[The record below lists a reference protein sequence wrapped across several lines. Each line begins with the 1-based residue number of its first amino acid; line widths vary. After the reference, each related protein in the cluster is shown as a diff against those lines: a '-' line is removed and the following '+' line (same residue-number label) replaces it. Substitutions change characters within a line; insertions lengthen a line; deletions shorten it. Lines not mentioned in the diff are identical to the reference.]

1 MGQTNLGKDM
11 KRAAF
16 RVFSALAATD
26 EDIRKKI
33 IDTDD
38 LMNQLNESLQE
49 NNDVKL
55 QMAAVGC
62 LHSLSRSVQLLRTTF
77 QDHPVWKPLISILE
91 SSNSSVE
98 CMILASST
106 LCNLLLEFSPSKEP
120 IVDSGAIDL
129 LCQLTHK
136 YDPSL
141 RLNGVWGLMVRI
153 TKSSSEPIKP
163 PIEFHD
169 IQEIDFQE
177 AQEIQI
183 LQEGQEIEN
192 IQQIIEVD

>member
-1 MGQTNLGKDM
+1 
-11 KRAAF
+11 
-16 RVFSALAATD
+16 
-26 EDIRKKI
+26 
-33 IDTDD
+33 
-38 LMNQLNESLQE
+38 
-49 NNDVKL
+49 
-55 QMAAVGC
+55 
-62 LHSLSRSVQLLRTTF
+62 
-77 QDHPVWKPLISILE
+77 
-91 SSNSSVE
+91 
-98 CMILASST
+98 MILASST

-153 TKSSSEPIKP
+153 TKSSSEPIE

-192 IQQIIEVD
+192 IQQIIEVDVWDVPTSSGKSLKNS

>member
-1 MGQTNLGKDM
+1 
-11 KRAAF
+11 
-16 RVFSALAATD
+16 
-26 EDIRKKI
+26 
-33 IDTDD
+33 
-38 LMNQLNESLQE
+38 
-49 NNDVKL
+49 
-55 QMAAVGC
+55 
-62 LHSLSRSVQLLRTTF
+62 
-77 QDHPVWKPLISILE
+77 
-91 SSNSSVE
+91 
-98 CMILASST
+98 MILASST

-153 TKSSSEPIKP
+153 SKSSTMIE

-169 IQEIDFQE
+169 IQEMDFQE

-183 LQEGQEIEN
+183 LQEVQENEN
-192 IQQIIEVD
+192 IQQIIEVDLQVRDVPTSSGSGHLNPQSFCHFCH

>member
-1 MGQTNLGKDM
+1 MRYSRLKNFFEFLLI
-11 KRAAF
+11 F
-16 RVFSALAATD
+16 VNFS
-26 EDIRKKI
+26 
-33 IDTDD
+33 
-38 LMNQLNESLQE
+38 
-49 NNDVKL
+49 
-55 QMAAVGC
+55 
-62 LHSLSRSVQLLRTTF
+62 F

-153 TKSSSEPIKP
+153 TKSSSEPIEP
-163 PIEFHD
+163 LEFHD

-192 IQQIIEVD
+192 IQQIIEVDVWDVPTSSGKSLKNS

>member
-1 MGQTNLGKDM
+1 
-11 KRAAF
+11 
-16 RVFSALAATD
+16 
-26 EDIRKKI
+26 
-33 IDTDD
+33 
-38 LMNQLNESLQE
+38 
-49 NNDVKL
+49 
-55 QMAAVGC
+55 
-62 LHSLSRSVQLLRTTF
+62 
-77 QDHPVWKPLISILE
+77 
-91 SSNSSVE
+91 
-98 CMILASST
+98 MILASST

-153 TKSSSEPIKP
+153 TKSSSEPIE

-192 IQQIIEVD
+192 IQQIIEVDVWDVPTSSGSLNITKGEISRKVCLHSSKLASI

>member
-1 MGQTNLGKDM
+1 
-11 KRAAF
+11 
-16 RVFSALAATD
+16 
-26 EDIRKKI
+26 
-33 IDTDD
+33 
-38 LMNQLNESLQE
+38 
-49 NNDVKL
+49 
-55 QMAAVGC
+55 
-62 LHSLSRSVQLLRTTF
+62 
-77 QDHPVWKPLISILE
+77 
-91 SSNSSVE
+91 
-98 CMILASST
+98 MILASST

-153 TKSSSEPIKP
+153 TKSSSEPIEP

-169 IQEIDFQE
+169 VQEIDFQE

-192 IQQIIEVD
+192 IQQIIEVDVWDVPTSSGKSLKNS

>member
-1 MGQTNLGKDM
+1 MRCSRL
-11 KRAAF
+11 
-16 RVFSALAATD
+16 
-26 EDIRKKI
+26 RKF
-33 IDTDD
+33 
-38 LMNQLNESLQE
+38 
-49 NNDVKL
+49 
-55 QMAAVGC
+55 
-62 LHSLSRSVQLLRTTF
+62 LRIFVNFFQFLF

-153 TKSSSEPIKP
+153 TKSSSEPIE

-183 LQEGQEIEN
+183 LQEGQEIEH
-192 IQQIIEVD
+192 IQQIIEVDVWDVPTSSGSLNVTKGENS

>member
-1 MGQTNLGKDM
+1 
-11 KRAAF
+11 
-16 RVFSALAATD
+16 
-26 EDIRKKI
+26 
-33 IDTDD
+33 
-38 LMNQLNESLQE
+38 
-49 NNDVKL
+49 
-55 QMAAVGC
+55 
-62 LHSLSRSVQLLRTTF
+62 
-77 QDHPVWKPLISILE
+77 
-91 SSNSSVE
+91 
-98 CMILASST
+98 MILASST

-153 TKSSSEPIKP
+153 TKSSSEPIE

-192 IQQIIEVD
+192 IQQIIEVDVWDVPTSSGYVLITLFEKSNFGPKIQF